1 MATLRRT
8 LLFLAL
14 LTPILFSG
22 PARAQVDPA
31 FSLGTTFQ
39 GRFSYGWHEE
49 TAATDAQERLGFGIR
64 RARLRG
70 EAIFGSLGAY
80 GQVDAAGSS
89 VTLLDAY
96 LLYAPTGRL
105 QLQLGRLIPAQPRAL
120 QFTSHTRM
128 DSFERAAIA
137 LRWDDGTL
145 GSSGRDFGLSLQYS
159 APRADLILSLHNGDG
174 DWSSLRGNVRP
185 GLAGDVTGGADN
197 AGMAVSLYGAY
208 QPAAF
213 PGVEAGGFLGYN
225 AAKNPSTEVSEG
237 FFAGTPRTYTSYAG
251 HLYWGAHPGSQ
262 PLRLKADLIGIRC
275 ETLTVPPTVDLPP
288 GTQIMDDEQH
298 VLGLSL
304 LGAARFH
311 RAGELFGRIERFDPN
326 TDTDENATHYLTF
339 GANFSL
345 SALYGQ
351 PYRNQRLTLAYG
363 TVLPEAS
370 GSPNQHLIAL
380 QLQLVL

>member
-8 LLFLAL
+8 LLFLIFL
-14 LTPILFSG
+14 SPFLFAG
-22 PARAQVDPA
+22 TAQAQVDP
-31 FSLGTTFQ
+31 SLSIGATFQ
-39 GRFSYGWHEE
+39 GRLSYGWYEE
-49 TAATDAQERLGFGIR
+49 AAADYTRERLGFGIR

-70 EAIFGSLGAY
+70 EATFGNLGIY

-89 VTLLDAY
+89 VQLLDAY

-105 QLQLGRLIPAQPRAL
+105 QLQLGRFTPAQPRAFQL
-120 QFTSHTRM
+120 TSHTRM
-128 DSFERAAIA
+128 DSFERTAIA

-145 GSSGRDFGLSLQYS
+145 DSSGRDFGLSLQYS
-159 APRADLILSLHNGDG
+159 APRGELLLSLHNGDG

-185 GLAGDVTGGADN
+185 GLAGDVTGGTDN

-225 AAKNPSTEVSEG
+225 AAKSPSTEVSEG
-237 FFAGTPRTYTSYAG
+237 FFAGTPRTYASYAS
-251 HLYWGAHPGSQ
+251 HLYWGARPGSQ
-262 PLRLKADLIGIRC
+262 PFRLKADLIGIRY

-288 GTQIMDDEQH
+288 GTQIVDDEQRA
-298 VLGLSL
+298 LGLSL
-304 LGAARFH
+304 LGAARLH
-311 RAGELFGRIERFDPN
+311 RTTELFGRIEQFDPN
-326 TDTDENATHYLTF
+326 TDTDEDATRYLTF
-339 GANFSL
+339 GVNFSL

-363 TVLPEAS
+363 TSQPEAS
-370 GSPNQHLIAL
+370 ESPNQHLIAL
-380 QLQLVL
+380 QLQIVL